1 MGKRDMMGWTA
12 KTQEIY
18 ATCETEEEIEQICL
32 AMQKIVELQRK
43 LSRQYLEAGVLQLL
57 NQTK

>member
-1 MGKRDMMGWTA
+1 M
-12 KTQEIY
+12 Y

-32 AMQKIVELQRK
+32 AMQKIVELQKK

-57 NQTK
+57 NQ